1 MNLYSFLFRS
11 LSSSFGHHITV
22 ILRDKTKKIPT
33 KYKIQITMIIIKI
46 IIGSH
51 VIINTAIV
59 YERILLGLL
68 FETKSA
74 CLCYYLIFEKVKKI

>member
-1 MNLYSFLFRS
+1 
-11 LSSSFGHHITV
+11 
-22 ILRDKTKKIPT
+22 
-33 KYKIQITMIIIKI
+33 MIIIKI

-74 CLCYYLIFEKVKKI
+74 CSCYYLIFEKEKKI